1 MNLFEMRLNVSVY
14 FLKGLALIFSS
25 LDLFNQWLDDLVVLL
40 LHLDKSNLQLLL
52 LFVDQFLEFIVQLFM
67 RSNEFLVFSLKLI
80 I

>member
-14 FLKGLALIFSS
+14 FLKGLALILSS

-67 RSNEFLVFSLKLI
+67 RSNEFLMFSLKLI

>member
-14 FLKGLALIFSS
+14 FLKGLALILSS

-40 LHLDKSNLQLLL
+40 LHLDECNLQLLL

-67 RSNEFLVFSLKLI
+67 RSNEFLMFSLKLI

>member
-14 FLKGLALIFSS
+14 FLKGLALILSS

-52 LFVDQFLEFIVQLFM
+52 LFVDQFLEFIVQLFV

>member
-14 FLKGLALIFSS
+14 FLKGLALILSS